1 MAGQPRTR
9 ARRTVTGPRCGVP
22 GCDRAAG
29 FGTTHT
35 GTGNCNRHE
44 HWVRVGQAP
53 LPPDA
58 KLVALAGAV
67 LLGQYRGTIA
77 ASGSPLQTSLE
88 VLDEQLPEYVA
99 QVHSW
104 VHECAFL
111 STARKPG

>member
-9 ARRTVTGPRCGVP
+9 ARRTATGPRCGVP

-29 FGTTHT
+29 FGTTHA
-35 GTGNCNRHE
+35 GAGNCQRHE

-58 KLVALAGAV
+58 KVVALAGAV

-77 ASGSPLQTSLE
+77 ASGQPVRVALD
-88 VLDEQLPEYVA
+88 VLDEQLPTYVERVQRQLGPDA
-99 QVHSW
+99 
-104 VHECAFL
+104 
-111 STARKPG
+111 